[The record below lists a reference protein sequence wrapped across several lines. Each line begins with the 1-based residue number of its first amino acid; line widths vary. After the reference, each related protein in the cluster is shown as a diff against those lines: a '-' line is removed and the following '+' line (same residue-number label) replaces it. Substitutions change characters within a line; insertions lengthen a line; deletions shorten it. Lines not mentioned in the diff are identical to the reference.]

1 MTIPHRPSPAARLP
15 ATFRN
20 LPLTRGQ
27 QAEVERFLAEAQE
40 RGEAPDALELSRML
54 QDMLSPP
61 TADGESD
68 DGGMPAGL
76 RGSAERAAGQC
87 QDGFDAFSSEE
98 ERHAAAEAEAMKR
111 G

>member
-15 ATFRN
+15 ATFQN

-27 QAEVERFLAEAQE
+27 QAEVERFLADAQQ
-40 RGEAPDALELSRML
+40 RGQAPDAQELSRML

-61 TADGESD
+61 AAESEAD
-68 DGGMPAGL
+68 DGGLPAGL

-87 QDGFDAFSSEE
+87 QDGVDAFNGEE